1 MTFIIMN
8 CFPLQLFYLFHDMFV
23 KSNSN
28 VFACRRKFRSFF
40 LRTGIIY
47 SMIFQNPG
55 INHDPDTFYVW
66 KGVY

>member
-28 VFACRRKFRSFF
+28 DFACQRKFRSFS
-40 LRTGIIY
+40 LRMGIFY
-47 SMIFQNPG
+47 SVIFQNPG
-55 INHDPDTFYVW
+55 INFDSDTFYVW